1 MNNAEIQ
8 IQFPTPGEWDKINM
22 TAVYQDADGYTRTN
36 SYTQDNIP
44 ADQAPA
50 LAAVVAALVGLSEPW
65 QASQVWARL
74 GYAFDL
80 NLGLVFD
87 HECPLGRVE
96 FVELLVEAINSKGGR
111 RKFTMWDYPELGIPA
126 PAAVAF
132 FKHFTNTNQ

>member
-8 IQFPTPGEWDKINM
+8 IQFLRPGQWIKFTM
-22 TAVYQDADGYTRTN
+22 VAVYRDADGYIRTDR
-36 SYTQDNIP
+36 YTQDDIP

-50 LAAVVAALVGLSEPW
+50 MQAVVAALVGMGEDW

-80 NLGLVFD
+80 D
-87 HECPLGRVE
+87 DTCPSNRVE
-96 FVELLVEAINSKGGR
+96 FVELLVEAINPKGGR

-126 PAAVAF
+126 PAAVNF
-132 FKHFTNTNQ
+132 FKYFPDERV